1 MYIDNE
7 NIEKYGAKLV
17 EYTVGGTMLENNNL
31 SGKLSI
37 LYFSQRPKCKRLS
50 ITLTFEAGT
59 RGAVTER
66 VSSLTAILL
75 GQHEI
80 GMPDGFTYTA
90 ILNDDGIGETGQL
103 IDNWFEV
110 TYQFTSIQHKE
121 LETVIL
127 STPGN
132 FFAGGT
138 AETYCI
144 YELSPDKTI
153 EDFTVNG
160 IRIRNLIGG
169 KKFVINGIYK
179 KVLEDGGNAFQKAT
193 LIDFPTVHPGINE
206 FSMSARVPI
215 KIMYYPT
222 YV

>member
-7 NIEKYGAKLV
+7 NIIKYGARLA
-17 EYTVGGTMLENNNL
+17 EYVVGGTILENNNL
-31 SGKLSI
+31 AGKLSI
-37 LYFSQRPKCKRLS
+37 LYFSQRPKCRHLS

-66 VSSLTAILL
+66 VSSLTALLL

-80 GMPDGFTYTA
+80 RLPDGFYYTS
-90 ILNDDGIGETGQL
+90 ILSDDGIGEAVQL

-110 TYQFTSIQHKE
+110 TFRFTAVQHKE
-121 LETVIL
+121 LETVVL
-127 STPGN
+127 TAPGS

-144 YELSPDKTI
+144 YELSPNRTLDS
-153 EDFTVNG
+153 FTVNG
-160 IRIRNLIGG
+160 IKITNMVGG
-169 KKFVINGIYK
+169 KIFLIDGINK
-179 KVLEDGGNAFQKAT
+179 KVFEDGGNAFQKAS
-193 LIDFPTVHPGINE
+193 LIDFPTVHPGLNE
-206 FSMSARVPI
+206 ISMSTNIPI

-222 YV
+222 FV